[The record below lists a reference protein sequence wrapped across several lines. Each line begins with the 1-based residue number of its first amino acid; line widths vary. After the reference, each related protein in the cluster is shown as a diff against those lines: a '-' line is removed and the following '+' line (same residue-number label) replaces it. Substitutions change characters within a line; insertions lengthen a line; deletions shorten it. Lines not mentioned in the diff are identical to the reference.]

1 MDIGSPARLKLFP
14 RSSRMRDR
22 PHPTDAPGDS
32 GAHQW
37 LFRTLHGNQLVYNA
51 TWEDPRIDRELL
63 GLGPDSEVVAI
74 TSAGCNI
81 LDMLL
86 DRPRAIHAVDINPRQ
101 NLLLELKMALIRAGD
116 FWDLFQFFGIGSH
129 PERHDVLDRLRPH
142 LSPDALEHW
151 RSHLSMFSPRGLRPS
166 FYWRGTAGLAAS
178 LIWLATAALRVRV
191 MGLALAQFDA
201 RTLEEQREIFAR
213 AEPYIW
219 TSWMER
225 IFRHPALMSLL
236 GVPPAQVRL
245 IDASHPGG
253 LSGYVRDKFRHVMM
267 EVPARDNYFWRV
279 YTTGSYTLDC
289 CPNYLRREHQQT
301 LAEHVSRIR
310 CHTTSFSQFLRDHPG
325 SYSHY
330 VLLDHQDWLA
340 WKDPVGLREEWD
352 LILANSR
359 PGTRILLRSAGLDCG
374 FIPDTIQTRLRFRP
388 DLTEPLHRRDRVGTY
403 GSLYLAEVL

>member
-1 MDIGSPARLKLFP
+1 MSDSCHPADASDGSEV
-14 RSSRMRDR
+14 
-22 PHPTDAPGDS
+22 
-32 GAHQW
+32 HQW
-37 LFRTLHGNQLVYNA
+37 LFRTLHCSQLVYNA

-101 NLLLELKMALIRAGD
+101 NFLLELKMALIQAGK
-116 FWDLFQFFGIGSH
+116 FWDLFQLFGIGSH
-129 PERHDVLDRLRPH
+129 PERNAVLERLRRH
-142 LSPDALEHW
+142 LSPKALEYW
-151 RSHLSMFSPRGLRPS
+151 RDHVSMFSPHGLRPS
-166 FYWRGTAGLAAS
+166 FYWKGTAGLAAS
-178 LIWLATAALRVRV
+178 LIWMALAVLRVRV
-191 MGLALAQFDA
+191 RALALAQFDA
-201 RTLEEQREIFAR
+201 RTLEEQRAIFAC
-213 AEPYIW
+213 AEPYLW
-219 TSWMER
+219 TSWMDS

-245 IDASHPGG
+245 IAASHPGG
-253 LSGYVRDKFRHVMM
+253 LSGYVRDKFRHVMT
-267 EVPARDNYFWRV
+267 EVPAPENYFWRV

-289 CPNYLRREHQQT
+289 CPNYLRREHQET
-301 LAEHVSRIR
+301 LAGHLSRIR
-310 CHTTSFSQFLRDHPG
+310 CHTTSIARFLREHPG

-359 PGTRILLRSAGLDCG
+359 PGTRILLRSAGLDCR
-374 FIPDTIQTRLRFRP
+374 FIPDAIQTRLRFHP
-388 DLTEPLHRRDRVGTY
+388 HLTEPLHRKDRVGTY
-403 GSLYLAEVL
+403 GSLHLAEVR